1 MKPRGRLQRRF
12 ARTFPHHDTR
22 VNGGPVARLPPDPS
36 GLIVT
41 MSNLARYLLNRARSH
56 PTFPAVTGGG
66 RTFSFA
72 ELGDRVQRLAGAL
85 RNRLGLSEGDRVLIC
100 MDNQAEFFE
109 LLFGCWAAGLCTVP
123 VNSKLHP
130 REVSHIVGDSG
141 VRAVFTS
148 DRLVADLAPELAQLQ
163 PAPSITVVGS
173 HAYQAL
179 LNEPPVAC
187 VERAPTD
194 IAWLFYTS
202 GTTGRPKGAMLSH
215 RNLLAMSWIYFAD
228 IEHVEPGDT
237 KLHAAPLSHASGL
250 YGLPHLF
257 AGGHQVVL
265 PGFEPDRVFEA
276 FERYARV
283 TMFAAPTMVIRLLQS
298 PAVRAPHAGLR
309 TLYYG
314 GAPMYVSDL
323 QRALEEFGPRLWQL
337 YGQGESP
344 MTLTGL
350 AKRDHLGDGG
360 AGHLARLGSV
370 GIART
375 GVEIR
380 VVGDDG
386 NDLPTGEI
394 GEVVTRSDCMMA
406 GYWNNPDATRNAL
419 RNGWLWTG
427 DVGSFD
433 EQGYLTL
440 RDRSKD
446 LIISG
451 GSNIYPREIEE
462 VLLRHSSVL
471 ECSVVGAPHSEWG
484 EEVVAFVVARPGAHV
499 SAEALDALCLEHIAR
514 FKRPKRYLFLDALP
528 KNNYGKVL
536 KTALREQLK
545 AHG

>member
-1 MKPRGRLQRRF
+1 
-12 ARTFPHHDTR
+12 
-22 VNGGPVARLPPDPS
+22 
-36 GLIVT
+36 
-41 MSNLARYLLNRARSH
+41 
-56 PTFPAVTGGG
+56 
-66 RTFSFA
+66 
-72 ELGDRVQRLAGAL
+72 
-85 RNRLGLSEGDRVLIC
+85 
-100 MDNQAEFFE
+100 
-109 LLFGCWAAGLCTVP
+109 
-123 VNSKLHP
+123 
-130 REVSHIVGDSG
+130 
-141 VRAVFTS
+141 
-148 DRLVADLAPELAQLQ
+148 
-163 PAPSITVVGS
+163 
-173 HAYQAL
+173 
-179 LNEPPVAC
+179 
-187 VERAPTD
+187 
-194 IAWLFYTS
+194 
-202 GTTGRPKGAMLSH
+202 MLSH

-265 PGFEPDRVFEA
+265 PGFEPDLVFDA
-276 FERYARV
+276 FEHYPRV

-298 PAVRAPHAGLR
+298 PSVRAAHRGLR

-323 QRALEEFGPRLWQL
+323 QRALEVFGPRLWQL

-350 AKRDHLGDGG
+350 AKRDHAGDGG
-360 AGHLARLGSV
+360 AHHLARLGSV

-386 NDLPTGEI
+386 LDLPTGEI
-394 GEVVTRSDCMMA
+394 GEVVTRSDCVMA

-419 RNGWLWTG
+419 RSGWLWTG

-462 VLLRHSSVL
+462 VLLRHPAVL
-471 ECSVVGAPHSEWG
+471 ECSVVGALHAEWG
-484 EEVVAFVVARPGAHV
+484 EEVVAFVVRRPGTEL
-499 SAEALDALCLEHIAR
+499 SGEALDELCLSHIAR
-514 FKRPKRYLFLDALP
+514 FKRPKRYLFLDVLP

-536 KTALREQLK
+536 KTALREQLR
-545 AHG
+545 ASA

>member
-1 MKPRGRLQRRF
+1 
-12 ARTFPHHDTR
+12 
-22 VNGGPVARLPPDPS
+22 
-36 GLIVT
+36 
-41 MSNLARYLLNRARSH
+41 MSNLALYLLNRARSN
-56 PTFPAVTGGG
+56 PANPAITGNGQ
-66 RTFSFA
+66 TTSFA
-72 ELGDRVQRLAGAL
+72 ELGDRMLRLASAM
-85 RNRLGLSEGDRVLIC
+85 RNRLGLASGDRVLIC
-100 MDNQAEFFE
+100 MENQPEFFE
-109 LLFGCWAAGLCTVP
+109 LLFACWAGGLCAVP

-130 REVSHIVGDSG
+130 REVSHIVSDSG
-141 VRAVFTS
+141 ARAVFTS
-148 DRLVADLAPELAQLQ
+148 ERLVSDLSPELNALQ
-163 PAPSITVVGS
+163 PAPAITVIGS
-173 HAYQAL
+173 AAYRRL
-179 LNEPPVAC
+179 LEEPAGNC

-228 IEHVEPGDT
+228 IEHVEPGDI

-250 YGLPHLF
+250 YGLPHLL
-257 AGGHQVVL
+257 AGGHQMVL
-265 PGFEPDRVFEA
+265 PGFEPDLVFEA
-276 FERYARV
+276 FETRDRI

-298 PAVRAPHAGLR
+298 PSVHAPHRGLR

-323 QRALEEFGPRLWQL
+323 QRALEVFGPRLWQL

-360 AGHLARLGSV
+360 PEHLARLGSV
-370 GIART
+370 GTART

-380 VVGDDG
+380 VVDEDG
-386 NDLPTGEI
+386 RDLPIGEI
-394 GEVVTRSDCMMA
+394 GEVVTRSDCAMT
-406 GYWNNPDATRNAL
+406 GYWNNAEATRNAL
-419 RNGWLWTG
+419 RDGWLWTG

-433 EQGYLTL
+433 ERGYLTL

-462 VLLRHSSVL
+462 VLLRHPEIL
-471 ECSVVGAPHSEWG
+471 ECSVVGAPHAEWG
-484 EEVVAFVVARPGAHV
+484 EEVVAFVVRRPGMLV
-499 SAEALDALCLEHIAR
+499 SEAALDALCLEHIAR
-514 FKRPKRYLFLDALP
+514 FKRPKRYLFIDSLP

-536 KTALREQLK
+536 KTALRERLK
-545 AHG
+545 TLA